1 MIVRAM
7 TKYIP
12 IHRGTWSLLTAQ
24 VLEASDGYKNKN
36 ISLSGDNLPQELG
49 VPYEYEG
56 DLIKTKYGKQLKVK
70 SWKLSVGSSEAEIVG
85 YLSSG
90 LFKGIGKKTAKEI
103 YKKFGEQS
111 IEVIQKTPD
120 KLQEVSGIGPKA
132 TALITK
138 QVKDDDGF
146 IKFSEYLHKFHIN
159 PKQAADIMVEVKEDV
174 QDIMDP
180 IDAVKLNPYKYYSI
194 DFITAERIAQ
204 TEGIEVTRESRL
216 MRAIDDTFRRAE
228 AAGHLGI
235 SAECIV
241 NLTTNYINKCR
252 VPAVSTEAVLEVA
265 TKMIKGGYF
274 AWHNKADGRT
284 LISTLKTEKIQSSL
298 ISSLK
303 VLNKPIEER
312 IDITQAIQ
320 NAKYALDDS
329 QIEAVKTATRNHL
342 SIITG
347 GPGTGKSTISE
358 TVIEALTQAHPE
370 YTVCQIAP
378 TGKAARR
385 LEQATGREASTI
397 HAKLRIYDEDEAEK
411 ALDIEDDII
420 LVDEASMIDLKLA
433 QILFSHIKPEAT
445 VIIMGDVDQLQS
457 VGAGAVL
464 RDMINSGVI
473 PVSRLTTTHRQSKG
487 SVIIE
492 NANRIKKGDTLLY
505 TTEDFKISNA
515 GSEQIIRQYLDDVRR
530 YGVENTVLLAP
541 LRKQIEFYNN
551 QIQERI
557 NPADEQKAEIKA
569 HGELFREGDRV
580 MELKNTDEASN
591 GDLGRITQIDVESK
605 EIYVTFENGNQKVF
619 TKENADELT
628 LAYAMTIH
636 KSQGSEYDSVI
647 MTLTDEAQCMLTR
660 SLLYTGITRAKK
672 QVRLYGTRE
681 MITTA
686 INNKDTDKRLTTTA
700 EVLRPSAER

>member
-56 DLIKTKYGKQLKVK
+56 ELIKTKYGKQLKVK

-90 LFKGIGKKTAKEI
+90 LFKGVGKKTAREI

-146 IKFSEYLHKFHIN
+146 IRFSEYLHRFHIN
-159 PKQAADIMVEVKEDV
+159 PKQAAEIMVEVKEDV

-204 TEGIEVTRESRL
+204 AEGIEVTRESRF

-284 LISTLKTEKIQSSL
+284 LLSTLKTEKTQQAL

-303 VLNKPIEER
+303 VLNQPIEEN

-320 NAKYALDDS
+320 NARYTLDDS
-329 QIEAVKTATRNHL
+329 QIEAVKTATQNHL

-433 QILFSHIKPEAT
+433 QILFAHIKPEAT

-464 RDMINSGVI
+464 RDMIDSGVI
-473 PVSRLTTTHRQSKG
+473 PVARLTTTHRQSKG

-492 NANRIKKGDTLLY
+492 NANRIKTGETLLY
-505 TTEDFKISNA
+505 TSEDFKISCA

-541 LRKQIEFYNN
+541 LRKQVEFYNN

-580 MELKNTDEASN
+580 MELRNTDEASN
-591 GDLGRITQIDVESK
+591 GDLGRIDQIDVESK

-619 TKENADELT
+619 TKENSDELT
-628 LAYAMTIH
+628 MAYAMTIH

-681 MITTA
+681 QINTA
-686 INNKDTDKRLTTTA
+686 IKNKDTDKRLTTTA
-700 EVLRPSAER
+700 EVLRASAER

>member
-146 IKFSEYLHKFHIN
+146 IQFSEYLHKFHIS
-159 PKQAADIMVEVKEDV
+159 PKQAAEIMVEVKDAEGEQEDYTTYL
-174 QDIMDP
+174 
-180 IDAVKLNPYKYYSI
+180 KWNPYKYYSI

-204 TEGIEVTRESRL
+204 AEGLKVDYEPRL
-216 MRAIDDTFRRAE
+216 MRAVDDTFRRAE

-235 SAECIV
+235 SAECVV

-252 VPAVSTEAVLEVA
+252 VPAVDAAKVLEVA
-265 TKMIKGGYF
+265 SKMIRGGYF
-274 AWHNKADGRT
+274 AFHNKADGRT
-284 LISTLKTEKIQSSL
+284 LLSTLKTEKTQQAL

-303 VLNKPIEER
+303 VLNQPIEEK
-312 IDITQAIQ
+312 IDTTQAIA
-320 NAKYALDDS
+320 NAKYTLDDS
-329 QIEAVKTATRNHL
+329 QIKAVETATQNHL

-370 YTVCQIAP
+370 YTICQIAP

-397 HAKLRIYDEDEAEK
+397 HAKLRIYDEDEADK

-420 LVDEASMIDLKLA
+420 IIDEASMIDLKLA

-464 RDMINSGVI
+464 RDMIDSGVI
-473 PVSRLTTTHRQSKG
+473 PVARLTTTHRQANG

-492 NANRIKKGDTLLY
+492 NANRIKTGETLLY
-505 TTEDFKISNA
+505 TSEDFKISTA
-515 GSEQIIRQYLDDVRR
+515 GYERVIRQYLDDVRQYR
-530 YGVENTVLLAP
+530 VENVVLLAP
-541 LRKQIEFYNN
+541 LRKQVEFYNS

-591 GDLGRITQIDVESK
+591 GDLGRIDQIDVESK

-619 TKENADELT
+619 TKENSDELT

-636 KSQGSEYDSVI
+636 KSQGSECDSVI

-672 QVRLYGTRE
+672 QVRLYGTRD
-681 MITTA
+681 MINTA
-686 INNKDTDKRLTTTA
+686 IKNKDSDKRLTTTA
-700 EVLRPSAER
+700 EVLRASAER

>member
-56 DLIKTKYGKQLKVK
+56 ELIKTKYGKQLKVK

-90 LFKGIGKKTAKEI
+90 LFKGVGKKTAREI

-138 QVKDDDGF
+138 QVKDNDGF
-146 IKFSEYLHKFHIN
+146 IRFSEYLHRFHIN
-159 PKQAADIMVEVKEDV
+159 PKQAAEIMVEVKEDV

-204 TEGIEVTRESRL
+204 AEGIEVTRESRL

-284 LISTLKTEKIQSSL
+284 LLSTLKTEKTQQAL

-303 VLNKPIEER
+303 VLNQPIEEN

-320 NAKYALDDS
+320 NARYTLDDS
-329 QIEAVKTATRNHL
+329 QIEAVKTATQNHL

-433 QILFSHIKPEAT
+433 QILFAHIKPEAT

-464 RDMINSGVI
+464 RDMIDSGVI
-473 PVSRLTTTHRQSKG
+473 PVARLTTTHRQSKG

-492 NANRIKKGDTLLY
+492 NANRIKTGETLLY
-505 TTEDFKISNA
+505 TSEDFKISCA

-541 LRKQIEFYNN
+541 LRKQVEFYNN

-580 MELKNTDEASN
+580 MELRNTDEASN
-591 GDLGRITQIDVESK
+591 GDLGRIDQIDVESK

-619 TKENADELT
+619 TKENSDELT
-628 LAYAMTIH
+628 MAYAMTIH

-681 MITTA
+681 QINTA
-686 INNKDTDKRLTTTA
+686 IKNKDTDKRLTTTA
-700 EVLRPSAER
+700 EVLRASAER

>member
-1 MIVRAM
+1 MVVRAM
-7 TKYIP
+7 TKFIP
-12 IHRGTWSLLTAQ
+12 ITRGTWSVLTAQ

-36 ISLSGDNLPQELG
+36 ISICGDNLPQELG
-49 VPYEYEG
+49 VPYEYDG
-56 DLIKTKYGKQLKVK
+56 TLTKGKYGKQLKVT
-70 SWKLSVGSSEAEIVG
+70 SWKLSVGQSEDEIVG

-103 YKKFGEQS
+103 YKKFGEKS

-120 KLQEVSGIGPKA
+120 KLQEVNGIGPKA

-138 QVKDDDGF
+138 QIKDDDGF

-204 TEGIEVTRESRL
+204 AEGIEVTRESRL

-252 VPAVSTEAVLEVA
+252 VPAVNTEAVLEVA

-284 LISTLKTEKIQSSL
+284 LLSTLKTEKTQNAL

-303 VLNKPIEER
+303 VLNQPIEEN

-320 NAKYALDDS
+320 NAKYVLDDS

-464 RDMINSGVI
+464 RDMIDSGVI
-473 PVSRLTTTHRQSKG
+473 PVARLTTTHRQASG

-492 NANRIKKGDTLLY
+492 NANRIKTGETSLY
-505 TTEDFKISNA
+505 TSEDFKISCA
-515 GSEQIIRQYLDDVRR
+515 GSEQIIRQYLDDVRQ

-541 LRKQIEFYNN
+541 LRKQIEFYNT

-557 NPADEQKAEIKA
+557 NPTDEQKAEIKA

-605 EIYVTFENGNQKVF
+605 EIYVTFENGNEKVF

-681 MITTA
+681 QINTA
-686 INNKDTDKRLTTTA
+686 ITNKDSDKRLTTTA
-700 EVLRPSAER
+700 EVLRASAER

>member
-1 MIVRAM
+1 MIVRAL

-12 IHRGTWSLLTAQ
+12 ITRGTWSVLTAQ
-24 VLEASDGYKNKN
+24 VIEASDGYKNKN
-36 ISLSGDNLPQELG
+36 ISISGDNLPKELG

-56 DLIKTKYGKQLKVK
+56 TLVKGKYGKQLKADH
-70 SWKLSVGSSEAEIVG
+70 WKLAVGNSEAEIVG

-138 QVKDDDGF
+138 QVKDDEGF
-146 IKFSEYLHKFHIN
+146 IAFSEYLHKFHIN

-174 QDIMDP
+174 QDIMEP

-204 TEGIEVTRESRL
+204 AEGIEVTRESRL

-235 SAECIV
+235 SAECVV

-274 AWHNKADGRT
+274 AWHNKTDGRT
-284 LISTLKTEKIQSSL
+284 LLSTLKTEKIQSSL

-303 VLNKPIEER
+303 VLNQPIREE
-312 IDITQAIQ
+312 IDITNAIQ
-320 NAKYALDDS
+320 NAKYVLDDS
-329 QIEAVKTATRNHL
+329 QIEAVKTATQNHL

-397 HAKLRIYDEDEAEK
+397 HAKLRIYDEDEADK

-433 QILFSHIKPEAT
+433 QILFAHIKPEAT

-473 PVSRLTTTHRQSKG
+473 PVARLTTTHRQASG

-492 NANRIKKGDTLLY
+492 NANRIKNGETLLY
-505 TTEDFKISNA
+505 TSEDFKISCA
-515 GSEQIIRQYLDDVRR
+515 GSEQIIRQYLDDVRQ

-591 GDLGRITQIDVESK
+591 GDLGRIDQIDVESK

-681 MITTA
+681 QINTA

-700 EVLRPSAER
+700 EVLRASAER

>member
-1 MIVRAM
+1 MVVRAI

-12 IHRGTWSLLTAQ
+12 LKRGDWSLLTAQ

-36 ISLSGDNLPQELG
+36 IGLSGENLPQELG

-56 DLIKTKYGKQLKVK
+56 ELVKTKYGKQLRVK
-70 SWKLSVGSSEAEIVG
+70 SWKLSVGNSEAEIVG

-204 TEGIEVTRESRL
+204 AEGIEVTRESRL

-228 AAGHLGI
+228 ASGHLGI
-235 SAECIV
+235 SAECV
-241 NLTTNYINKCR
+241 VSLTTNYINKCR
-252 VPAVSTEAVLEVA
+252 VPAVSTDAVLEVA

-274 AWHNKADGRT
+274 AWHNKTDGRT
-284 LISTLKTEKIQSSL
+284 LLSTLKTEKIQSSL
-298 ISSLK
+298 IFSLK
-303 VLNKPIEER
+303 VLNQPIEER
-312 IDITQAIQ
+312 IDITNAIQ

-397 HAKLRIYDEDEAEK
+397 HAKLRIYDEDEADK

-433 QILFSHIKPEAT
+433 QILFAHIKPEAT

-464 RDMINSGVI
+464 RDMINSGII
-473 PVSRLTTTHRQSKG
+473 PVARLTTTHRQASG

-492 NANRIKKGDTLLY
+492 NANRIKNGETLLY
-505 TTEDFKISNA
+505 TSEDFKISCA
-515 GSEQIIRQYLDDVRR
+515 GSEQIIRQYLDDVRK

-541 LRKQIEFYNN
+541 LRKQIEFYNT

-557 NPADEQKAEIKA
+557 NPTDEQKTEIKA

-591 GDLGRITQIDVESK
+591 GDLGRIDQIDVESK
-605 EIYVTFENGNQKVF
+605 EIYVTFENGNEKVF

-672 QVRLYGTRE
+672 QVRLYGTKE

-686 INNKDTDKRLTTTA
+686 IANKDTDKRLTTTA
-700 EVLRPSAER
+700 EVLRASAER

>member
-146 IKFSEYLHKFHIN
+146 IKFSEYLHRFHIN
-159 PKQAADIMVEVKEDV
+159 PKTSADIMVEVKEDV

-204 TEGIEVTRESRL
+204 AEGIEVTRESRL

-284 LISTLKTEKIQSSL
+284 LLSTLKIEKIQSSL

-329 QIEAVKTATRNHL
+329 QIEAVKTATQNHL

-433 QILFSHIKPEAT
+433 QILFAHIKPEAT

-464 RDMINSGVI
+464 RDMIDSGVI
-473 PVSRLTTTHRQSKG
+473 PVARLTTTHRQASG

-492 NANRIKKGDTLLY
+492 NANRIKSGETLLY
-505 TTEDFKISNA
+505 TSEDFKISCA
-515 GSEQIIRQYLDDVRR
+515 GSEQIIRQYLDDVRK

-541 LRKQIEFYNN
+541 LRKQIEYYNAT
-551 QIQERI
+551 IQERI
-557 NPADEQKAEIKA
+557 NPTDEQKAEIKA

-580 MELKNTDEASN
+580 MELRNTDEASN
-591 GDLGRITQIDVESK
+591 GDLGRIDQIDVESK
-605 EIYVTFENGNQKVF
+605 EIYVTFENGNEKVF

-681 MITTA
+681 QINTA

-700 EVLRPSAER
+700 EVLRASAER

>member
-1 MIVRAM
+1 MVVRCI

-12 IHRGTWSLLTAQ
+12 LKRGNWSLLTAQ
-24 VLEASDGYKNKN
+24 VIEASDGYKNKN
-36 ISLSGDNLPQELG
+36 IGISGENLPQELG

-56 DLIKTKYGKQLKVK
+56 TLVKTKYGKQLRADH
-70 SWKLSVGSSEAEIVG
+70 WKLAIGNTEAEIVG

-103 YKKFGEQS
+103 YKRFGEQS
-111 IEVIQKTPD
+111 IEIIQKTPD

-138 QVKDDDGF
+138 QVKEDDGF

-159 PKQAADIMVEVKEDV
+159 PKTAAEIMVEVKEDV
-174 QDIMDP
+174 GEGGFEP
-180 IDAVKLNPYKYYSI
+180 LDAVKLNPYRYYSI

-204 TEGIEVTRESRL
+204 AEGIEVTRESRL
-216 MRAIDDTFRRAE
+216 MRAVDDTFRRAE

-241 NLTTNYINKCR
+241 SLTTNYINKCR
-252 VPAVSTEAVLEVA
+252 VPAVSIEAVLEVA
-265 TKMIKGGYF
+265 TKMIRGGYF
-274 AWHNKADGRT
+274 AAHDKADGRT
-284 LISTLKTEKIQSSL
+284 LLSTLKTEKIQNSL

-303 VLNKPIEER
+303 VLNQPIEEK
-312 IDITQAIQ
+312 IDITNAIA
-320 NAKYALDDS
+320 NAKYTLDDS

-397 HAKLRIYDEDEAEK
+397 HAKLRIYDEDEADK

-420 LVDEASMIDLKLA
+420 LIDEASMIDLKLA

-473 PVSRLTTTHRQSKG
+473 PVARLTTTHRQASG

-505 TTEDFKISNA
+505 TIEDFKISNA
-515 GSEQIIRQYLDDVRR
+515 GAEQIIRQYLDDVRK
-530 YGVENTVLLAP
+530 YGTENTVLLAP
-541 LRKQIEFYNN
+541 LRKQIEFYNKE
-551 QIQERI
+551 IQERI
-557 NPADEQKAEIKA
+557 NSADEQKAEIKA

-591 GDLGRITQIDVESK
+591 GDLGRIDQIDVESK

-619 TKENADELT
+619 TKENIDELT

-672 QVRLYGTRE
+672 QVRLYGTKE
-681 MITTA
+681 QIDTA
-686 INNKDTDKRLTTTA
+686 IRNKDTDKRLTTTA
-700 EVLRPSAER
+700 EVLKASAA

>member
-56 DLIKTKYGKQLKVK
+56 ELVKTKYGKQLKVT
-70 SWKLSVGSSEAEIVG
+70 SWKLSVGQSEDEIVG

-146 IKFSEYLHKFHIN
+146 IKFSEYLHRFHIN
-159 PKQAADIMVEVKEDV
+159 PKQAAEIMVEVKEDMGEQEDYTWV
-174 QDIMDP
+174 L
-180 IDAVKLNPYKYYSI
+180 KLNPYKYWTI

-204 TEGIEVTRESRL
+204 AEGIPVDAHMRL
-216 MRAIDDTFRRAE
+216 ERAAWDTLRRAE
-228 AAGHLGI
+228 AAGHLGC
-235 SAECIV
+235 SADCIV
-241 NLTTNYINKCR
+241 DLTTRYINKTR
-252 VPAVSTEAVLEVA
+252 VPAVGAEKVLEVVKEMLL
-265 TKMIKGGYF
+265 TGCFGVHDKD
-274 AWHNKADGRT
+274 DGRT
-284 LISTLKTEKIQSSL
+284 LLSTPKIDKIQSSL
-298 ISSLK
+298 VSSLK
-303 VLNKPIEER
+303 VLNQPIEER
-312 IDITQAIQ
+312 IDITQAIA
-320 NAKYALDDS
+320 NAKYRLDDS
-329 QIEAVKTATRNHL
+329 QIEAVKTATQNHL

-464 RDMINSGVI
+464 RDMINSDVI
-473 PVSRLTTTHRQSKG
+473 PVARLTTTHRQSKG

-492 NANRIKKGDTLLY
+492 NANRIKTGETLLY
-505 TTEDFKISNA
+505 TSEDFKISCA
-515 GSEQIIRQYLDDVRR
+515 GSEQIIRQYLDDVRQ

-541 LRKQIEFYNN
+541 LRKQIEYYNAT
-551 QIQERI
+551 IQERI

-591 GDLGRITQIDVESK
+591 GDLGRIDQIDVESK

-681 MITTA
+681 QINTA

-700 EVLRPSAER
+700 EVLRASAER

>member
-1 MIVRAM
+1 MIVRAL

-12 IHRGTWSLLTAQ
+12 ITRGTWSVLTAQ
-24 VLEASDGYKNKN
+24 VIEASDGYKNKN
-36 ISLSGDNLPQELG
+36 ISISGDNLPQELG

-56 DLIKTKYGKQLKVK
+56 TLIKGKYGKQLKVT

-103 YKKFGEQS
+103 YKRFGEQS
-111 IEVIQKTPD
+111 IDIIQKTPD

-138 QVKDDDGF
+138 QVKDDEGF

-159 PKQAADIMVEVKEDV
+159 PKTAADIMVEVKDDV
-174 QDIMDP
+174 GEGGFEP
-180 IDAVKLNPYKYYSI
+180 LDAVKLNPYRYYSI

-204 TEGIEVTRESRL
+204 AEGIEVTRESRL
-216 MRAIDDTFRRAE
+216 MRAVDDTFRRAE

-241 NLTTNYINKCR
+241 SLTTNYINKCR
-252 VPAVSTEAVLEVA
+252 VPAVSTETVLEVA
-265 TKMIKGGYF
+265 TKMIRGGYF
-274 AWHNKADGRT
+274 AAHNKADGRT
-284 LISTLKTEKIQSSL
+284 LLSTLKTEKIQSSL

-303 VLNKPIEER
+303 VLNQPIEEK
-312 IDITQAIQ
+312 IDIEQAIK
-320 NAKYALDDS
+320 NARYVLDDS

-358 TVIEALTQAHPE
+358 TVIEALTQAHPD
-370 YTVCQIAP
+370 YKICQIAP

-397 HAKLRIYDEDEAEK
+397 HAKLRIYDEDETEK
-411 ALDIEDDII
+411 ALDIEEDIVI
-420 LVDEASMIDLKLA
+420 VDEASMIDLKLA
-433 QILFSHIKPEAT
+433 EILFTHIKPEAI

-473 PVSRLTTTHRQSKG
+473 PTARLTTTHRQASG
-487 SVIIE
+487 SLIIE
-492 NANRIKKGDTLLY
+492 NANRIKEGNTMLH
-505 TTEDFKISNA
+505 TAEDFRISSA
-515 GSEQIIRQYLDDVRR
+515 GYEQVLRQYIEDIRT
-530 YGVENTVLLAP
+530 YGTDNTVILAP
-541 LRKQIEFYNN
+541 LRKQVEFYNRE
-551 QIQERI
+551 IQERV

-569 HGELFREGDRV
+569 HGELFRENDRV

-591 GDLGRITQIDVESK
+591 GDIGRIDQIDVENK

-619 TKENADELT
+619 TKENIDELT

-672 QVRLYGTRE
+672 QVRLYGTKE
-681 MITTA
+681 QINTA

-700 EVLRPSAER
+700 EVLKASAA

>member
-1 MIVRAM
+1 MKVRAM
-7 TKYIP
+7 TKFIP
-12 IHRGTWSLLTAQ
+12 ITRGTWSVLTAQ

-36 ISLSGDNLPQELG
+36 ISICGDNLPQELG

-56 DLIKTKYGKQLKVK
+56 TLIKGKYGKQLKAT
-70 SWKLSVGSSEAEIVG
+70 SWKLSVGQSEDEIVG

-146 IKFSEYLHKFHIN
+146 IRFSEYLHKFHIS
-159 PKQAADIMVEVKEDV
+159 PKQAAEIMVEVK
-174 QDIMDP
+174 
-180 IDAVKLNPYKYYSI
+180 DAEGEQEEYASYLKWNPYKYYSI

-204 TEGIEVTRESRL
+204 AEGLKVDYEPRL
-216 MRAIDDTFRRAE
+216 MRAVDDTFRRAE

-235 SAECIV
+235 SAECVV

-252 VPAVSTEAVLEVA
+252 VPAVSTEKVLEVA
-265 TKMIKGGYF
+265 SKMIRGGYF

-284 LISTLKTEKIQSSL
+284 LLSTLKIDKIQSSL

-303 VLNKPIEER
+303 VLNQPIEER
-312 IDITQAIQ
+312 IDITNAIA

-433 QILFSHIKPEAT
+433 QILFAHIKPEAT

-464 RDMINSGVI
+464 RDMIDSGVI
-473 PVSRLTTTHRQSKG
+473 PVARLTTTHRQASG

-492 NANRIKKGDTLLY
+492 NANRIKSGETLLY
-505 TTEDFKISNA
+505 TSEDFKISCA
-515 GSEQIIRQYLDDVRR
+515 GSEQIIRQYLDDVRK

-591 GDLGRITQIDVESK
+591 GDLGRIDQIDVESK
-605 EIYVTFENGNQKVF
+605 EIYVTFENGNKKVF

-681 MITTA
+681 QINTA
-686 INNKDTDKRLTTTA
+686 IKNKDTDKRLTTTA
-700 EVLRPSAER
+700 EVLRASAER

>member
-56 DLIKTKYGKQLKVK
+56 ELVKTKYGKQLKVK

-120 KLQEVSGIGPKA
+120 KLQEVNGIGPKA

-174 QDIMDP
+174 QDIMEP

-252 VPAVSTEAVLEVA
+252 IPAVSTEAVLEVA

-274 AWHNKADGRT
+274 AWHNKTDGRT
-284 LISTLKTEKIQSSL
+284 LLSTLKTEKIQNAL

-303 VLNKPIEER
+303 VLNQSIREE
-312 IDITQAIQ
+312 IDITTAIK
-320 NAKYALDDS
+320 NARYQLDNS

-464 RDMINSGVI
+464 RDMIDSGVI
-473 PVSRLTTTHRQSKG
+473 PVARLTTTHRQSKG

-492 NANRIKKGDTLLY
+492 NANRIKNGETLLY
-505 TTEDFKISNA
+505 TAEDFKISCA
-515 GSEQIIRQYLDDVRR
+515 GYEQIIRQYLDDVRQ

-541 LRKQIEFYNN
+541 LRKQVEFYNT

-580 MELKNTDEASN
+580 MELRNTDEASN

-605 EIYVTFENGNQKVF
+605 EIYVTFENGNEKVF
-619 TKENADELT
+619 TKENSDELT

-681 MITTA
+681 QINTA

-700 EVLRPSAER
+700 EVLRASAER

>member
-1 MIVRAM
+1 MVVRAM
-7 TKYIP
+7 TKFIP
-12 IHRGTWSLLTAQ
+12 ITRGTWSVLTAQ

-36 ISLSGDNLPQELG
+36 ISICGDNLPQELG

-56 DLIKTKYGKQLKVK
+56 TLTKGKYGKQLKAT
-70 SWKLSVGSSEAEIVG
+70 SWKLSVGQSEDEIVG

-146 IKFSEYLHKFHIN
+146 IAFSEYLHKYHIN
-159 PKQAADIMVEVKEDV
+159 PKQAAEIMVEVKDAEGEQEDYTTYL
-174 QDIMDP
+174 
-180 IDAVKLNPYKYYSI
+180 KWNPYKYYSI

-204 TEGIEVTRESRL
+204 AEGLTVEYEPRL
-216 MRAIDDTFRRAE
+216 MRAVDDTFRRAE

-235 SAECIV
+235 SAECVV

-284 LISTLKTEKIQSSL
+284 LLSTLKTEKIQSSL
-298 ISSLK
+298 VSSLK
-303 VLNKPIEER
+303 VLNQPIREE
-312 IDITQAIQ
+312 IDITAAIK
-320 NAKYALDDS
+320 NARYSLDDS
-329 QIEAVKTATRNHL
+329 QIEAVKTATQNHL

-464 RDMINSGVI
+464 RDMIDSGVI
-473 PVSRLTTTHRQSKG
+473 PVARLTTTHRQASG

-492 NANRIKKGDTLLY
+492 NANRIKAGDTLLY

-515 GSEQIIRQYLDDVRR
+515 GAEQIIRQYLDDVRR

-541 LRKQIEFYNN
+541 LRKQVEYYNTN
-551 QIQERI
+551 IQERI
-557 NPADEQKAEIKA
+557 NPTDEQKAEIKA

-591 GDLGRITQIDVESK
+591 GDLGKITQIDVESK
-605 EIYVTFENGNQKVF
+605 EIYVTFENGNEKVF

-681 MITTA
+681 QITTA

-700 EVLRPSAER
+700 EVLRASAER

>member
-1 MIVRAM
+1 MVVRAM
-7 TKYIP
+7 TKFIP
-12 IHRGTWSLLTAQ
+12 ITRGTWSLLTAQ

-36 ISLSGDNLPQELG
+36 IGLSGDNLPQELG

-56 DLIKTKYGKQLKVK
+56 ELIKTKYGKQLKVR

-146 IKFSEYLHKFHIN
+146 IQFSEYLHKFHIN

-204 TEGIEVTRESRL
+204 AEGIEVTRESRL

-284 LISTLKTEKIQSSL
+284 LLSTLKTEKTQQAL

-303 VLNKPIEER
+303 VLNQPIREE
-312 IDITQAIQ
+312 IDITNAIQ

-329 QIEAVKTATRNHL
+329 QIEAVKIATQNRL

-464 RDMINSGVI
+464 RDMIDSGVI
-473 PVSRLTTTHRQSKG
+473 PVARLTTTHRQSKG

-492 NANRIKKGDTLLY
+492 NANRIKNGETLLY
-505 TTEDFKISNA
+505 TAEDFKISCA
-515 GSEQIIRQYLDDVRR
+515 GYEQIIRQYLDDVRQ
-530 YGVENTVLLAP
+530 YGTENTVLLAP
-541 LRKQIEFYNN
+541 LRKQVEFYNN

-580 MELKNTDEASN
+580 MELRNTDEASN
-591 GDLGRITQIDVESK
+591 GDLGRIDQIDVESK
-605 EIYVTFENGNQKVF
+605 EIYVTFENGNEKVF
-619 TKENADELT
+619 TKENSDELT

-672 QVRLYGTRE
+672 QVRLYGTRD

-700 EVLRPSAER
+700 EVLRASAER